1 MDKRGNISSR
11 NMRLFAAIMT
21 LIEALI
27 LTSLAGCADKKVDYG
42 TGTEKLTK
50 SAVCNVKDFSTDET
64 YSDEFSV
71 QTEIGN
77 VNIDISAKVELPDCK
92 TMSVV
97 EVEKIPYS
105 AKLKEKVLKAYFGE
119 SQIYYYD
126 KEHWTKTQ
134 LQNLIDSI
142 NSSTTPTDTSG
153 TGNRAEFLKEYTHY
167 LENAGDEWTI
177 ATEYDSCDE
186 FVGKKGNTWYNVNF
200 VADGDENK
208 WLSGIGAGPIEG
220 YTKKAGS
227 NEYEWSNIF
236 NDGYVQQY
244 FGPDS
249 LMEYDTVNDITD
261 SQDTSGEEIA
271 QEENES
277 GITIEE
283 AGNMIDSFL
292 KETGFSSIPQTESSQ
307 LKWSGYN
314 ERANQVYQEDDIHEC
329 VSGYRFYYNIGVG
342 KILFDDAL
350 NPMDYSGYNMKYGDS
365 IEDTFDNEFYN
376 FYIDKYGIGTF
387 FIDYPVSIVRKQ
399 ENVEMLPLENI
410 FDIARDEL
418 KNNADEYVLDT
429 NVKYYT
435 LKLAYIRV
443 NNRTDMQKYSYIPA
457 WSLELLQKDTTN
469 ACPVFIN
476 AIDGS
481 VIHPDDLS

>member
-21 LIEALI
+21 LIEALVLI
-27 LTSLAGCADKKVDYG
+27 SLAGCAGKKVDYG
-42 TGTEKLTK
+42 TDTEKLTK

-220 YTKKAGS
+220 YTKKTGS

-314 ERANQVYQEDDIHEC
+314 ERADHV
-329 VSGYRFYYNIGVG
+329 
-342 KILFDDAL
+342 
-350 NPMDYSGYNMKYGDS
+350 
-365 IEDTFDNEFYN
+365 
-376 FYIDKYGIGTF
+376 
-387 FIDYPVSIVRKQ
+387 
-399 ENVEMLPLENI
+399 
-410 FDIARDEL
+410 
-418 KNNADEYVLDT
+418 
-429 NVKYYT
+429 
-435 LKLAYIRV
+435 
-443 NNRTDMQKYSYIPA
+443 
-457 WSLELLQKDTTN
+457 
-469 ACPVFIN
+469 
-476 AIDGS
+476 
-481 VIHPDDLS
+481 

>member
-1 MDKRGNISSR
+1 M
-11 NMRLFAAIMT
+11 
-21 LIEALI
+21 
-27 LTSLAGCADKKVDYG
+27 
-42 TGTEKLTK
+42 
-50 SAVCNVKDFSTDET
+50 
-64 YSDEFSV
+64 
-71 QTEIGN
+71 
-77 VNIDISAKVELPDCK
+77 
-92 TMSVV
+92 
-97 EVEKIPYS
+97 
-105 AKLKEKVLKAYFGE
+105 
-119 SQIYYYD
+119 
-126 KEHWTKTQ
+126 
-134 LQNLIDSI
+134 
-142 NSSTTPTDTSG
+142 
-153 TGNRAEFLKEYTHY
+153 
-167 LENAGDEWTI
+167 
-177 ATEYDSCDE
+177 
-186 FVGKKGNTWYNVNF
+186 NF

-220 YTKKAGS
+220 YIKKAGS

-261 SQDTSGEEIA
+261 SQDTSGEKIA

-387 FIDYPVSIVRKQ
+387 FIDCPVSIVRKQ

-457 WSLELLQKDTTN
+457 WSLELLQKDTAN

>member
-1 MDKRGNISSR
+1 MLIRHQHLEVFNVHNNILTYDTKCLHLPCIVISTKGIKESGYMEKQR
-11 NMRLFAAIMT
+11 KSTINRRKILTAAIA
-21 LIEALI
+21 EAMI
-27 LTSLAGCADKKVDYG
+27 LTTLAGCADKRVDYG
-42 TGTEKLTK
+42 TDTENMTK
-50 SAVCNVKDFSTDET
+50 STVCNVKDFSTKAT

-71 QTEIGN
+71 QTESGN

-105 AKLKEKVLKAYFGE
+105 AKLKEKVLNAYFGE

-126 KEHWTKTQ
+126 KEYWTKTQ

-153 TGNRAEFLKEYTHY
+153 TENRAELLKEYTHY

-249 LMEYDTVNDITD
+249 LMEYDTIYDITD

-271 QEENES
+271 Q
-277 GITIEE
+277 
-283 AGNMIDSFL
+283 
-292 KETGFSSIPQTESSQ
+292 K
-307 LKWSGYN
+307 
-314 ERANQVYQEDDIHEC
+314 
-329 VSGYRFYYNIGVG
+329 
-342 KILFDDAL
+342 
-350 NPMDYSGYNMKYGDS
+350 
-365 IEDTFDNEFYN
+365 
-376 FYIDKYGIGTF
+376 
-387 FIDYPVSIVRKQ
+387 

-443 NNRTDMQKYSYIPA
+443 NNRTDMQKYSYIPV
-457 WSLELLQKDTTN
+457 WSLELLQKGTAN

-481 VIHPDDLS
+481 VIHSDDLS

>member
-1 MDKRGNISSR
+1 
-11 NMRLFAAIMT
+11 
-21 LIEALI
+21 
-27 LTSLAGCADKKVDYG
+27 
-42 TGTEKLTK
+42 
-50 SAVCNVKDFSTDET
+50 
-64 YSDEFSV
+64 
-71 QTEIGN
+71 
-77 VNIDISAKVELPDCK
+77 
-92 TMSVV
+92 
-97 EVEKIPYS
+97 
-105 AKLKEKVLKAYFGE
+105 
-119 SQIYYYD
+119 
-126 KEHWTKTQ
+126 
-134 LQNLIDSI
+134 
-142 NSSTTPTDTSG
+142 
-153 TGNRAEFLKEYTHY
+153 
-167 LENAGDEWTI
+167 
-177 ATEYDSCDE
+177 
-186 FVGKKGNTWYNVNF
+186 
-200 VADGDENK
+200 
-208 WLSGIGAGPIEG
+208 
-220 YTKKAGS
+220 
-227 NEYEWSNIF
+227 
-236 NDGYVQQY
+236 VQQY

-249 LMEYDTVNDITD
+249 LMEYDTVYDITD
-261 SQDTSGEEIA
+261 SQDTSGEKIE

-314 ERANQVYQEDDIHEC
+314 ERADQVYQEDDIHEC

-387 FIDYPVSIVRKQ
+387 FIDCPVSIVRKQ

-457 WSLELLQKDTTN
+457 WSLELLQKDTAN

>member
-21 LIEALI
+21 LIEALVLI
-27 LTSLAGCADKKVDYG
+27 SLAGCAGKKVDYG
-42 TGTEKLTK
+42 TDTEKLTK

-220 YTKKAGS
+220 ITQTFQDDDLKDKADETS
-227 NEYEWSNIF
+227 NEGSKSAASAKKEVGDFLSKLGMQDLVERGECECSWIGFNNSEEGNDYQTAVWGYIYSYATGIDGITFKDGFDMDTYLSGYEAIDSDI
-236 NDGYVQQY
+236 DDVTL
-244 FGPDS
+244 PDS
-249 LMEYDTVNDITD
+249 TLLTVTDDGIIDVQMEYPVNVTQIYKDVELISLKNIEQIIKAEIT
-261 SQDTSGEEIA
+261 
-271 QEENES
+271 EN
-277 GITIEE
+277 
-283 AGNMIDSFL
+283 
-292 KETGFSSIPQTESSQ
+292 P
-307 LKWSGYN
+307 
-314 ERANQVYQEDDIHEC
+314 
-329 VSGYRFYYNIGVG
+329 
-342 KILFDDAL
+342 
-350 NPMDYSGYNMKYGDS
+350 
-365 IEDTFDNEFYN
+365 
-376 FYIDKYGIGTF
+376 DKY
-387 FIDYPVSIVRKQ
+387 
-399 ENVEMLPLENI
+399 
-410 FDIARDEL
+410 DIASSFNKLQLSYL
-418 KNNADEYVLDT
+418 K
-429 NVKYYT
+429 
-435 LKLAYIRV
+435 IRS
-443 NNRTDMQKYSYIPA
+443 DSEQGKYSYVPA
-457 WSLELLQKDTTN
+457 WALSRLVDYSNEQN
-469 ACPVFIN
+469 AIFVN
-476 AIDGS
+476 AIDGT
-481 VIHPDDLS
+481 IIRIDDLI

>member
-21 LIEALI
+21 LIEALVLI
-27 LTSLAGCADKKVDYG
+27 SLAGCAGKKVDYG
-42 TGTEKLTK
+42 TDTEKLTK

-220 YTKKAGS
+220 YTKKTGS

-271 QEENES
+271 QEENEWV
-277 GITIEE
+277 
-283 AGNMIDSFL
+283 
-292 KETGFSSIPQTESSQ
+292 SQ
-307 LKWSGYN
+307 
-314 ERANQVYQEDDIHEC
+314 
-329 VSGYRFYYNIGVG
+329 
-342 KILFDDAL
+342 
-350 NPMDYSGYNMKYGDS
+350 
-365 IEDTFDNEFYN
+365 
-376 FYIDKYGIGTF
+376 
-387 FIDYPVSIVRKQ
+387 
-399 ENVEMLPLENI
+399 
-410 FDIARDEL
+410 
-418 KNNADEYVLDT
+418 
-429 NVKYYT
+429 
-435 LKLAYIRV
+435 
-443 NNRTDMQKYSYIPA
+443 
-457 WSLELLQKDTTN
+457 
-469 ACPVFIN
+469 
-476 AIDGS
+476 
-481 VIHPDDLS
+481 

>member
-1 MDKRGNISSR
+1 MDKRGNMSSR

-21 LIEALI
+21 LIEALV
-27 LTSLAGCADKKVDYG
+27 LTSLAGCVDKKVDYG
-42 TGTEKLTK
+42 TDTEKLTK

-186 FVGKKGNTWYNVNF
+186 FVGKKET
-200 VADGDENK
+200 
-208 WLSGIGAGPIEG
+208 P
-220 YTKKAGS
+220 
-227 NEYEWSNIF
+227 
-236 NDGYVQQY
+236 
-244 FGPDS
+244 
-249 LMEYDTVNDITD
+249 
-261 SQDTSGEEIA
+261 
-271 QEENES
+271 
-277 GITIEE
+277 GIT
-283 AGNMIDSFL
+283 
-292 KETGFSSIPQTESSQ
+292 
-307 LKWSGYN
+307 
-314 ERANQVYQEDDIHEC
+314 
-329 VSGYRFYYNIGVG
+329 
-342 KILFDDAL
+342 
-350 NPMDYSGYNMKYGDS
+350 
-365 IEDTFDNEFYN
+365 
-376 FYIDKYGIGTF
+376 
-387 FIDYPVSIVRKQ
+387 
-399 ENVEMLPLENI
+399 
-410 FDIARDEL
+410 
-418 KNNADEYVLDT
+418 
-429 NVKYYT
+429 
-435 LKLAYIRV
+435 
-443 NNRTDMQKYSYIPA
+443 
-457 WSLELLQKDTTN
+457 
-469 ACPVFIN
+469 
-476 AIDGS
+476 
-481 VIHPDDLS
+481 